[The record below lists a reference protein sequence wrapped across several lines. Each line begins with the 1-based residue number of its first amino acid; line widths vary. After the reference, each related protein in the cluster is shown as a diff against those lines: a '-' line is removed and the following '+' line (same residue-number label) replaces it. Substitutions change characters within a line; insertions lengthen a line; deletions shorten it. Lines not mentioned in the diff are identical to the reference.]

1 MKTITLKD
9 LFNRKE
15 LRLIAKL
22 KYAKAIC
29 EQVVQ
34 PNIERINKV
43 VGQEND
49 PMYIAYMCE
58 HAMTQGAN

>member
-1 MKTITLKD
+1 MKTLKD
-9 LFNRKE
+9 LFTRKE
-15 LRLIAKL
+15 LRKIAKL
-22 KYAKAIC
+22 KHAKAIC

-58 HAMTQGAN
+58 HAMGEG